1 MKFSEFSKY
10 QPKQSHNV
18 VAFVC
23 EDDFL
28 VEESRPVWQRIF
40 GTDSAGFRTAV
51 IEKYAG
57 KELEEIPS
65 NRIMDEA
72 LTPSL
77 FGQNRILLV
86 TGADRLTKGRIDDLS
101 KLQEIPIASL
111 RVVLVTNARKAADA
125 WSKNFPVVEIDSLR
139 PADVARWLMDRYK
152 LTAEIA
158 RYLVD
163 NVGTDL
169 YQLHNEMEKL
179 RTYAGNGRQIEP
191 QDVDVL
197 ILRSEQFGPFEM
209 DDAVLAQDY
218 KKAVQVIGAMLD
230 EGVEPLIILSR
241 IVRVWRQLFIGKSV
255 MGRRGA
261 KEAAAAA
268 LVPAWK
274 ASDFAVSC
282 RKFEWKQL
290 ARGFR
295 LLLNADRAF
304 KTSTPNPEGYF
315 DVMLWKMIG

>member
-1 MKFSEFSKY
+1 MKFADFSHY
-10 QPKQSHNV
+10 QPKQSSNV

-28 VEESRPVWQRIF
+28 VEQSRPIWQRIF
-40 GTDSAGFRTAV
+40 AVHSPSFQTAV
-51 IEKYAG
+51 IEKYVA
-57 KELEEIPS
+57 KEFEEIPS
-65 NRIMDEA
+65 NRVMDDA

-86 TGADRLTKGRIDDLS
+86 TNAEKLTKGRIEDLAT
-101 KLQEIPIASL
+101 LQSVPNASL
-111 RVVLVTNARKAADA
+111 RIVLVTSTRKSADV
-125 WSKNFPVVEIDSLR
+125 WSKTFPIVEIDSLK
-139 PADVARWLMDRYK
+139 PADVVRWLVDRYK

-163 NVGTDL
+163 NAGGDL
-169 YQLHNEMEKL
+169 YQLHNEIEKL
-179 RTYAGNGRQIEP
+179 QMYVGSACQIEP

-197 ILRSEQFGPFEM
+197 ILRSEQFGPFEL
-209 DDAVLAQDY
+209 DDAVLARDY

-230 EGVEPLIILSR
+230 DGVEPLIVLSR

-255 MGRRGA
+255 VKRGP

-274 ASDFAVSC
+274 ASDFAASC

-290 ARGFR
+290 AGGFR